1 MMNIRKQHG
10 LNKGKII
17 ILGLGTALAL
27 GNTTQA
33 KFDGFYAGAGVGYL
47 NQNTDIKA
55 NQNPTNRNAH
65 VNNTHSQR
73 GSPTA
78 EFFFGWG
85 KVFKACFYGGLEG
98 QVDFVTGGV
107 KKVAEDT
114 NFIYRSGRK
123 GAGIAILGRLG
134 YLASPY
140 TMIYGGIGVKRAQFE
155 YNFFEKMDKISAPFS
170 KRSFHL
176 FTEVGVESFLNTSKN
191 LAFRLS
197 YSFMP
202 KQNLTRNTTNFPIN
216 HVYREHGVLSVNT
229 TERTLKAGL
238 VYQF

>member
-1 MMNIRKQHG
+1 MNIRKQHR
-10 LNKGKII
+10 LNKGKTI

-47 NQNTDIKA
+47 SQNTDIKA
-55 NQNPTNRNAH
+55 NQNPTDQNADAY
-65 VNNTHSQR
+65 NSTAGS

-78 EFFFGWG
+78 ELFFGWG

-98 QVDFVTGGV
+98 KVDFVTGGL

-140 TMIYGGIGVKRAQFE
+140 TMIYGGVGVKRAEFE
-155 YNFFEKMDKISAPFS
+155 YNLFEKADQNSAPFS
-170 KRSFHL
+170 KQSFHL
-176 FTEVGVESFLNTSKN
+176 LTEVGVESFLNTSKN

-202 KQNLTRNTTNFPIN
+202 KRSVMEQTQNFPKN
-216 HVYREHGVLSVNT
+216 HMYRENGILRGGTNEHAIKVSLIHS
-229 TERTLKAGL
+229 
-238 VYQF
+238 F